1 MRTTP
6 PSPADAIPDPTA
18 TTGNELD
25 KSRETRRRILEAA
38 TACIAENGYQNFST
52 GAVAARAGLTRPAML
67 YHFGSRLDLLTA
79 TTRYAARQRILR
91 FDQALRAL
99 PPVES
104 HKGQYYRAK
113 AASIAWDQLEEPYFW
128 AFAEL
133 SIAARTNRNLEP
145 IVTPTLAVF
154 DAARRAVTDRA
165 LPPESFDVADFSLA
179 RDIVRFLSEGVAL
192 QDRFIEEREKRTRAM
207 RHFLHMLVATS
218 AGNDFLRIV
227 TDDWHIQDGLP
238 DGETAKD
245 DEDGFTGT
253 EVEPTERGSEAKSV
267 ENSP

>member
-25 KSRETRRRILEAA
+25 KSRKTRRRILEAA

-52 GAVAARAGLTRPAML
+52 GAVATRAGLTRPAML
-67 YHFGSRLDLLTA
+67 YHFSSRLDLLTA

-91 FDQALRAL
+91 FEQALRTL
-99 PPVES
+99 PHVES
-104 HKGQYYRAK
+104 YKGRYYRGQAVR
-113 AASIAWDQLEEPYFW
+113 IAWNQLEEPYFW

-133 SIAARTNRNLEP
+133 SIAARTNRELEQ

-154 DAARRAVTDRA
+154 DSARRGVTDRA
-165 LPPESFDVADFSLA
+165 LPAESFDIADFTLA
-179 RDIVRFLSEGVAL
+179 RDIVRFLSEGVVL
-192 QDRFIEEREKRTRAM
+192 QSRFIDEREKRTKAM

-227 TDDWHIQDGLP
+227 TDDWRIQDGLP
-238 DGETAKD
+238 DGRTAQD
-245 DEDGFTGT
+245 GGDGFAGSKA
-253 EVEPTERGSEAKSV
+253 VPTERGSKSTSV